1 MNYTYNDKT
10 FTQEQVAKG
19 AKLSKLSFDD
29 YVKKICKQMFMVNVN
44 KNKLTVKTDHEVIP
58 HFFAEQ
64 KCKFS
69 IPLDILKYR
78 LIH

>member
-1 MNYTYNDKT
+1 
-10 FTQEQVAKG
+10 
-19 AKLSKLSFDD
+19 
-29 YVKKICKQMFMVNVN
+29 MFMVNVN